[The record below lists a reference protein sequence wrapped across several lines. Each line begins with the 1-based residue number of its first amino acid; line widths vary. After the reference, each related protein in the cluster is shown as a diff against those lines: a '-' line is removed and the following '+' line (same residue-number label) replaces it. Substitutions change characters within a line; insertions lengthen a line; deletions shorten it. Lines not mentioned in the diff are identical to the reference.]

1 MSEELEIREQPT
13 SVVSATVAEANYDSI
28 SVNNEEGSLGKFKN
42 ANSLLKAYEELEKEF
57 TRKSQRLSELEK
69 SIESD
74 NVEKLTPAYAKKDW
88 QEKTKEFLNKNTEAK
103 GFAEEISKM
112 LFEDKDLAC
121 LPNSLELAYAKV
133 LASKYK
139 SNEELINNSEFLEN
153 YIYNN
158 ENIKNNIIKTYL
170 KEVNN
175 NSTPPIIL
183 NSKGSSVGFVAPNK
197 PKNLKE
203 ARLAVEKLF
212 NS

>member
-13 SVVSATVAEANYDSI
+13 SVVSATVAEANCDDI

-69 SIESD
+69 MFESD
-74 NVEKLTPAYAKKDW
+74 NVEKSTPGYSKSDW
-88 QEKTKEFLNKNTEAK
+88 QEKTKEFLQKNSGAK
-103 GFAEEISKM
+103 NFAEEISKM

-121 LPNSLELAYAKV
+121 LPNSLEMAYAKV

-139 SNEELINNSEFLEN
+139 SNEELINSSEFLDN
-153 YIYNN
+153 YVYNN

-175 NSTPPIIL
+175 NQTPPIIL
-183 NSKGSSVGFVAPNK
+183 NSKGASVGFVAPTK

-212 NS
+212 SS

>member
-1 MSEELEIREQPT
+1 MNEDLEFREQPT
-13 SVVSATVAEANYDSI
+13 SVVSATVAEANNEDF

-42 ANSLLKAYEELEKEF
+42 ANSLLKAYEDLEKEF
-57 TRKSQRLSELEK
+57 TRKSQKLSELEK
-69 SIESD
+69 SIQAD
-74 NVEKLTPAYAKKDW
+74 NVEKSTPSYAKEDW
-88 QEKTKEFLNKNTEAK
+88 QEKTKEFLEKNSEAK
-103 GFAEEISKM
+103 NFAEEISKV

-139 SNEELINNSEFLEN
+139 SNEELINSSEFLEN
-153 YIYNN
+153 YVYNN

-175 NSTPPIIL
+175 NQTPPIVL
-183 NSKGSSVGFVAPNK
+183 NSKGSSVGFVAPSK

-212 NS
+212 TS

>member
-1 MSEELEIREQPT
+1 MNEDLEFREQPT
-13 SVVSATVAEANYDSI
+13 SVVSATVAEANNEDF

-42 ANSLLKAYEELEKEF
+42 ANSLLKAYEDLEKEF
-57 TRKSQRLSELEK
+57 TRKSQKLSELEK
-69 SIESD
+69 SIQTD
-74 NVEKLTPAYAKKDW
+74 NVEKSTPSYAKEDW
-88 QEKTKEFLNKNTEAK
+88 QEKTKEFLEKNSEAK
-103 GFAEEISKM
+103 NFAEEISKV

-139 SNEELINNSEFLEN
+139 SNEELINSSEFLEN
-153 YIYNN
+153 YVYNN
-158 ENIKNNIIKTYL
+158 ENIKNYIIKTYL

-175 NSTPPIIL
+175 NQTPPIVL
-183 NSKGSSVGFVAPNK
+183 NSKGSSVGFVAPSK

-212 NS
+212 TS